1 MDRLCQVKEAPEGEY
16 EVLLLQFPGGI
27 IVTLE
32 EAQDGHVTQG
42 VGRGVKIVHDRKVLS
57 FVVNIVQVLFKAVSE
72 PLLGLTNVE
81 EDTSGAADAIDHIE
95 RSAGEPL
102 SDE

>member
-1 MDRLCQVKEAPEGEY
+1 MDGLCQVKEAGMRGRAPKAEY
-16 EVLLLQFPGGI
+16 EVLFLQFAGGI

-42 VGRGVKIVHDRKVLS
+42 MGGGVEMIRNRKVLS
-57 FVVNIVQVLFKAVSE
+57 FVVNRAQVLYKAVSE

-81 EDTSGAADAIDHIE
+81 EATSGTTDAVDHI
-95 RSAGEPL
+95 SGCV
-102 SDE
+102 